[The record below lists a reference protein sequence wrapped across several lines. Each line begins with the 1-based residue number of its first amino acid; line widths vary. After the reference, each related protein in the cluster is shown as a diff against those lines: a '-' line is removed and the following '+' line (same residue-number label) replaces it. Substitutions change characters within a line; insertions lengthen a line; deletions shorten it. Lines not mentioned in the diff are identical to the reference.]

1 MLNKMEGERI
11 CPIYDKGYCGSP
23 RHPEGKCGNGY
34 DDCPEDV
41 RMLVSSFIRSKHG
54 EILDKP

>member
-1 MLNKMEGERI
+1 MEGERI